1 MWLCVGIEI
10 TPAKEIPNESAMVAA
25 AKLNSLNSASIYNQ
39 TRNKSINQNSTFC
52 IKYMYLLLGTS
63 SFVTRFFWNW
73 FMQLSQPCLGQSEC
87 TRYMFM
93 CWKHSDYSSLHVSFK
108 LHAYL
113 IHIYYMYMYW
123 VDSYMLIHI
132 YRVSWHGIC
141 DQLDKAF
148 SILYSK

>member
-52 IKYMYLLLGTS
+52 MKHLLLGNS
-63 SFVTRFFWNW
+63 SFVTRFFE
-73 FMQLSQPCLGQSEC
+73 LVQPCLGQSKC

-93 CWKHSDYSSLHVSFK
+93 CREDSSLHVSFK
-108 LHAYL
+108 LHDCISNTHLLHVQVLIRL
-113 IHIYYMYMYW
+113 IHVATCI
-123 VDSYMLIHI
+123 
-132 YRVSWHGIC
+132 
-141 DQLDKAF
+141 
-148 SILYSK
+148 

>member
-52 IKYMYLLLGTS
+52 IKYLKYILDTS
-63 SFVTRFFWNW
+63 SFVTSFFGIGSI
-73 FMQLSQPCLGQSEC
+73 QLSQPCLGQSKC

-93 CWKHSDYSSLHVSFK
+93 CPEDFITCFFQTTCISNTHLLHVQVLSR
-108 LHAYL
+108 L
-113 IHIYYMYMYW
+113 IHVATCI
-123 VDSYMLIHI
+123 
-132 YRVSWHGIC
+132 
-141 DQLDKAF
+141 
-148 SILYSK
+148 

>member
-52 IKYMYLLLGTS
+52 MKHLLPGTS
-63 SFVTRFFWNW
+63 SFVTRLSGIGS
-73 FMQLSQPCLGQSEC
+73 MQLSQPCLGQSEW

-93 CWKHSDYSSLHVSFK
+93 CRKDISDYSSLHVHVSFK
-108 LHAYL
+108 LHVNI
-113 IHIYYMYMYW
+113 IHIYYMYL
-123 VDSYMLIHI
+123 VD
-132 YRVSWHGIC
+132 
-141 DQLDKAF
+141 
-148 SILYSK
+148 